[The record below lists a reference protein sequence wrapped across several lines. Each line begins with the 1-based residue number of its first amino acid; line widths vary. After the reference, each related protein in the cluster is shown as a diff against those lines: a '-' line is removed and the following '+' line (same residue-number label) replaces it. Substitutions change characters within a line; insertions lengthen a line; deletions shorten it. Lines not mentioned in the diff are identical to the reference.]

1 MFSTIILWTHAVSG
15 ALWIG
20 ASACFVIAG
29 LALEPEGVEQRNFV
43 TKAVPIIDRFGL
55 AAAAVLFATGLVN
68 LVTASIARRF
78 VFSAQFAIVLSAK
91 IVLFIVMATMLTC
104 AMRTGALIRAL
115 MSKDRAGTLPTA
127 VNRMVRSHLAIAAMG
142 AVALVL
148 GLWLMGT

>member
-127 VNRMVRSHLAIAAMG
+127 VNRMVRSHSAIAAMG